1 MLSSRRG
8 TGLRAS
14 FAQLRL
20 CVLTAVRIVHAH
32 SDGVQYRENTMPDR
46 ARPEALAELAFE
58 NAPIGIVLTEN
69 RVIRV
74 CNPAFAEMFQYDR
87 RELLDRSFSM
97 LYPSVEEF
105 ARIGP
110 VGIEPLRIANRYS
123 DERIMARRDGTLF
136 WCRVRGRTLTRED
149 PLARAV
155 WSFADLSSLRP
166 VTEMT
171 TRQRQIVMHL
181 GEGRTSKEIARLLV
195 ISPRTVEAYRA
206 SLLRK
211 FNVGN
216 VAELLAHLGSLPG

>member
-1 MLSSRRG
+1 
-8 TGLRAS
+8 
-14 FAQLRL
+14 
-20 CVLTAVRIVHAH
+20 
-32 SDGVQYRENTMPDR
+32 MPDR

-206 SLLRK
+206 SLLASSTSATLPNCLPISAACPVRRRPEFSARAARVKWSRARK
-211 FNVGN
+211 RGQ
-216 VAELLAHLGSLPG
+216 GK